1 VAAVVKG
8 FEKMGHWV
16 RMVVTQNDRLV
27 WGDQLQNWSPASYH
41 LTRSLGFKLVER
53 PVRRLQSEMHLPYIS
68 LFDSLRYAD
77 AAVPLLQ
84 GYTILYERHGYM
96 GYGGVITARRL
107 GMPLVLEL
115 NGNILK
121 EIDEMGVKMSPIQRR
136 IGRWITR
143 TTFLAANHVVVVSD
157 ALRQHLVEDLQI
169 PLDKV
174 SVVLNG
180 VDLELFSQPRDE
192 QHTRQI
198 YNLGPGPVITFV
210 GSFQPWHGVEYLVSS
225 FKLVQEQ
232 CPDAQLILVGDGAAR
247 DQIMAQL
254 TQLGLQDKTILTGRL
269 PQEQVA
275 SVVQAADVLVA
286 PYGFK
291 HGDIVGTPLK
301 LLEYLA
307 AGKAIVAST
316 APIHELITDGVN
328 GLRVEP
334 AESRALAQGI
344 IRLLT
349 DPALRTRLGAAAR
362 QQAQQYSWDGVVEKL
377 QRIFMEQLA
386 INPERLTKSRSA
398 LA

>member
-1 VAAVVKG
+1 
-8 FEKMGHWV
+8 
-16 RMVVTQNDRLV
+16 MVVTQNDQLV
-27 WGDQLQNWSPASYH
+27 WGDQLQNWSLASYH
-41 LTRSLGFKLVER
+41 LTDSLGFKLFES
-53 PVRRLQSEMHLPYIS
+53 PIRRLQSEMRLPYIS
-68 LFDSLRYAD
+68 MFDSLRYAD
-77 AAVPLLQ
+77 AAVRLLK

-107 GMPLVLEL
+107 GIPLVLEL

-121 EIDEMGVKMSPIQRR
+121 EIDEIGVQMSPIQRK

-143 TTFLAANHVVVVSD
+143 YTFWAANHVVVVSD
-157 ALRQHLVEDLQI
+157 ALKHHLVEDLQI
-169 PLDKV
+169 PAEKV

-180 VDLELFSQPRDE
+180 VDLELFSQPHDA
-192 QHTRQI
+192 QQTRQK
-198 YNLGPGPVITFV
+198 YKLGSGPVITFV

-232 CPDAQLILVGDGAAR
+232 CSDAQLVLVGDGAAR
-247 DQIMAQL
+247 DPIVAQL
-254 TQLGLQDKTILTGRL
+254 TQLGLQNKTILTGRL
-269 PQEQVA
+269 PQDQVA
-275 SVVQAADVLVA
+275 AVVQAADVLVA

-301 LLEYLA
+301 ILEYLA

-334 AESRALAQGI
+334 AEPAALARGI
-344 IRLLT
+344 IRVLK
-349 DPALRTRLGAAAR
+349 DPALCTRLGAAAH

-377 QRIFMEQLA
+377 QRIFVEQLA
-386 INPERLTKSRSA
+386 TKPERLTRERSV
-398 LA
+398 LAR